1 MRTWKMLAAAA
12 GFALSAAASATS
24 FSELVVFGDSLSD
37 PGNAYWLT
45 RNPDDTA
52 LFPPTPPYNRRFS
65 NGKVAAE
72 YLAQNLGAPTGAA
85 YASAGNNYAVGGA
98 MTGDGNFNWI
108 VNSPAGL
115 QANLAVATTGIAQQ
129 IASFSPASISDP
141 SKTLFLLWGAPND
154 FFLAFAQQ
162 SAGATVD
169 FNAVATS
176 AITNLANDVGALAA
190 KGAQHILVPNM
201 PDLGLTPFFLAQGS
215 TAAAGA
221 SALTDAFNAGLAGTL
236 SATFGGSGLDI
247 MSFDTAAFLRNA
259 VTNPASLGF
268 TNVTSSCLAAGFS
281 AFPNCDGYLFFD
293 DVHPTT
299 AAHALLGEAFAQAV
313 PEPETYALLLAGLG
327 MLGWIVRRRGT
338 VFG

>member
-1 MRTWKMLAAAA
+1 MRTWKMLAAAV
-12 GFALSAAASATS
+12 GLALSAAASATT

-72 YLAQNLGAPTGAA
+72 YLAQALGAPTGAA
-85 YASAGNNYAVGGA
+85 YAGAGNNWAVGGA
-98 MTGDGNFNWI
+98 MTGSGNFNWL
-108 VNSPAGL
+108 VNSPTGL
-115 QANLAVATTGIAQQ
+115 QANAAVATTGIAEQ
-129 IASFSPASISDP
+129 IASFDPLSISDP

-162 SAGATVD
+162 SQGATVD
-169 FNAVATS
+169 FAAVTTA
-176 AITNLANDVGALAA
+176 AITNLVTDVGALAE

-215 TAAAGA
+215 TAAASA
-221 SALTDAFNAGLAGTL
+221 TALTNAFNAGLADAL
-236 SATFGGSGLDI
+236 SSLGGSGLDL
-247 MSFDTAAFLRNA
+247 MTFDTAAFLRNA
-259 VTNPASLGF
+259 VANPGSLGF
-268 TNVTSSCLAAGFS
+268 TNVTTSCLAAGFS
-281 AFPNCDGYLFFD
+281 AFPNCAGYLFFD

-313 PEPETYALLLAGLG
+313 PEPETYAMLLAGLG
-327 MLGWIVRRRGT
+327 VLGWVARRRGT